1 MGASVSADWKSNIC
15 TYTFERE
22 REKNVCIYSL
32 GNEGYEIEI
41 CGAGKGESE
50 TRKETI
56 ESETRKEI
64 SGPKSPAILNTI
76 DRRKKRVLV

>member
-1 MGASVSADWKSNIC
+1 VLTERA
-15 TYTFERE
+15 TFVRTPSRE
-22 REKNVCIYSL
+22 REKKNVCIYSL